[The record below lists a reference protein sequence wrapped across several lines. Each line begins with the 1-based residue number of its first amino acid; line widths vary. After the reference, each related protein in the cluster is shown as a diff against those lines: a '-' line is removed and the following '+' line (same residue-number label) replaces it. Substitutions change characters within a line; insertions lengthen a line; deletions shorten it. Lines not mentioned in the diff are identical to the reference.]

1 MRPNPRWLRAD
12 VLAAT
17 FTLLITSP
25 ALAGDGLPALS
36 QSALRALAALG
47 GVLALI
53 LVLSWLLRRF
63 REASAARADGPSLA
77 SLGRLDLGSRREI
90 RVVRVLDRLLVV
102 GVTEQ
107 RCELLTEL
115 PAHADASPVEATP
128 APECGPP
135 ALEVLRRLATS
146 S

>member
-1 MRPNPRWLRAD
+1 MRPRPRWLRAD
-12 VLAAT
+12 TLAAT
-17 FTLLITSP
+17 LTPLITSP
-25 ALAGDGLPALS
+25 ALADEGLPALS
-36 QSALRALAALG
+36 QSAFRALAALG

-63 REASAARADGPSLA
+63 RDASIARADGPALA

-115 PAHADASPVEATP
+115 PSVGAAPSAEAVPDVES
-128 APECGPP
+128 GPP
-135 ALEVLRRLATS
+135 ALEVLRKLATS